1 MWYNKTNLIND
12 DSYEDTDY
20 QEYEIMDYS
29 NQELSLEEEEKA
41 EEKRNFKVSQCAVE
55 DDPFAFYNK
64 KLDVE
69 RGEKSR
75 ERYARLAQIAR
86 TGNEEERREALAE
99 ACFYMKGCVRKF
111 IGKFFWTYVV
121 NDPGY
126 ANDLEQEAY
135 FNIMKYLPFYDP
147 KKGLPSTYFYRHI
160 QSAMVTSTN
169 QMKHSI
175 TPEDAALKRKI
186 KRVQHQ
192 FEKLGRTPVIADY
205 IIETG
210 ETMSKIRSV
219 LRMMNMDINTHLE
232 AIEDYDQFIA
242 GNPNDNCMYDTPENI
257 VIKNMVF
264 EAVEKRMNELFS
276 PDEVEIFNWYAI
288 NGESIST
295 IIMKRGGTE
304 PDDKIRRIIEKIR
317 HAIQYDVNIRR
328 LIMGSSQR
336 NRTPDAAVVTLLPL
350 EGENEN
356 MDLLENVVF

>member
-1 MWYNKTNLIND
+1 MQYNKTSLIND
-12 DSYEDTDY
+12 DSYGDTDY
-20 QEYEIMDYS
+20 QEYEIMEYS
-29 NQELSLEEEEKA
+29 NEELSLDEEVKTDG
-41 EEKRNFKVSQCAVE
+41 KGQFQDSGQSVE

-75 ERYARLAQIAR
+75 ERYTRLAEIAR
-86 TGNEEERREALAE
+86 TGSGEERKEALAE
-99 ACFYMKGCVRKF
+99 ACFYMKGCVRNF
-111 IGKFFWTYVV
+111 IGKYFWTYVA

-126 ANDLEQEAY
+126 ASDLEQEAY
-135 FNIMKYLPFYDP
+135 FNIMKYLPFYNP
-147 KKGLPSTYFYRHI
+147 KKGLPSTFFYRHI

-192 FEKLGRTPVIADY
+192 FEKLGREPVIADY

-219 LRMMNMDINTHLE
+219 LRMMSMDINTHLE

-242 GNPNDNCMYDTPENI
+242 GNPSDNGMYDTPENI

-264 EAVEKRMNELFS
+264 EAMEKRMNELFS
-276 PDEVEIFNWYAI
+276 PEEVEIFNWYAI
-288 NGESIST
+288 NGESISA

-336 NRTPDAAVVTLLPL
+336 SRTPDVAVVTLLPL

-356 MDLLENVVF
+356 MDLLENAVF